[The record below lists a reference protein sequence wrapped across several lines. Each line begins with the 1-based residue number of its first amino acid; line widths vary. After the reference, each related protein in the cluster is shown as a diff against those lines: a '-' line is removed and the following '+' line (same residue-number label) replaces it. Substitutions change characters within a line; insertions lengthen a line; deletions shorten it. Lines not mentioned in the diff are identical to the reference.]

1 MGTKPVLPDQARL
14 KGGQETGGQVAPPA
28 SAASTRAQLRGW
40 RRRGP
45 PHTSQ
50 DFPTGSLNA
59 FIFLPSLPL
68 DKGLARIWGSSKR
81 GFSPQIQGVLSK
93 NPSSPAGA
101 VPGGAH
107 PAAACS
113 GARLS
118 ANKCRRDAG
127 GGTRTARKT
136 DREGRREGKGP
147 GELPGISAA
156 PAAAGGHHLGAAPSP
171 GRCRQRWFR
180 GGAGLGTARLGL
192 ARLSTARLG

>member
-50 DFPTGSLNA
+50 DFPEGSLNA

-81 GFSPQIQGVLSK
+81 RFSPQIQGVLSK

-127 GGTRTARKT
+127 GGPAPLGERTGK
-136 DREGRREGKGP
+136 EREGKGP

-156 PAAAGGHHLGAAPSP
+156 PAAAGGHHLGAAAP
-171 GRCRQRWFR
+171 GSA
-180 GGAGLGTARLGL
+180 GSAGALGSARLGW
-192 ARLSTARLG
+192 A

>member
-1 MGTKPVLPDQARL
+1 M
-14 KGGQETGGQVAPPA
+14 APPA

-50 DFPTGSLNA
+50 DFPEGSLNA

-81 GFSPQIQGVLSK
+81 AFSPQIQGVLSK

-113 GARLS
+113 RARLS

-127 GGTRTARKT
+127 GGTRTARRT
-136 DREGRREGKGP
+136 DREGKGREG
-147 GELPGISAA
+147 
-156 PAAAGGHHLGAAPSP
+156 AGGAPRDFCSP
-171 GRCRQRWFR
+171 RGRRWTPPGGCCSRQRWFR

-192 ARLSTARLG
+192 ARLSRARLG

>member
-50 DFPTGSLNA
+50 DFPEGSLNA
-59 FIFLPSLPL
+59 FIFFPSLPL

-81 GFSPQIQGVLSK
+81 AFSPQIQGVLSK

-113 GARLS
+113 RARLS

-127 GGTRTARKT
+127 GGPAPLGERT
-136 DREGRREGKGP
+136 GKGGEKERGRGSSP
-147 GELPGISAA
+147 GFLQPPRPPVGTTWGLLPA
-156 PAAAGGHHLGAAPSP
+156 PAGSAGSAGTLGS
-171 GRCRQRWFR
+171 
-180 GGAGLGTARLGL
+180 ARLGW
-192 ARLSTARLG
+192 A